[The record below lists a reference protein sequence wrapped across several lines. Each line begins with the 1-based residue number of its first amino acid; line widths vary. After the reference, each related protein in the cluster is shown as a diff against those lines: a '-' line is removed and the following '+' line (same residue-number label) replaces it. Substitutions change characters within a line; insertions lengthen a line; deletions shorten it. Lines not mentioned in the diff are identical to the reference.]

1 MAKRVLTKTAIDEL
15 PVTGK
20 QSFLWDVNPPGFGVR
35 ISPAGVKSY
44 IYQFRIGG
52 RAGENKRTTIG
63 RHGELTVEQA
73 RKLAHRLAESVR
85 GKVDPVEAERE
96 ALRQKAERK
105 ATEKELA
112 FDAYSATYLK
122 NRVTPE
128 GLASYGNIE
137 MVFRLH
143 AIPVLKSK
151 PLPAITK
158 RDMVAVLDSIPAESL
173 ALRRS
178 TYAILNRLMNWAVG
192 RGDLSENPMAG
203 MKRPPAPDSRDRVL
217 SDDEL
222 ALALR
227 AAGAMAMPFGPFY
240 QVIFAT
246 GQRRDEVAG
255 LSWAELD
262 RAKALWTLPAS
273 RTKNGEANLVPLNRH
288 AIAALDQAAAASVA
302 AQAVTELERDAK
314 TRGRKILPA
323 ERARVSGEAKAAA
336 LAEYPSG
343 ARKWPAKG
351 LVLSGTGETPIS
363 GYSRAKTRL
372 DADMLALARK
382 DAKAAGDDPEAV
394 ELDPWRLHDAR
405 RTLATGLQRLGVRF
419 EVTEAVLNHTAG
431 ASRSGVAAVYQR
443 HGWGPEKRA
452 ALDAW
457 ADHCDRAVS
466 PPVGAGNVVALR
478 PGA

>member
-1 MAKRVLTKTAIDEL
+1 MAIGAITIGSVKGVEL
-15 PVTGK
+15 AATD
-20 QSFLWDVNPPGFGVR
+20 QYLWDDSIPGFGLKVT
-35 ISPAGVKSY
+35 PAGSR
-44 IYQFRIGG
+44 IYLFQYRTGG
-52 RAGENKRTTIG
+52 RGAKTQRVNIG
-63 RHGELTVEQA
+63 KHGPLTPDEA
-73 RKLAHRLAESVR
+73 RKIAKGLAADVVK
-85 GKVDPVEAERE
+85 GADPVADKREAERK
-96 ALRQKAERK
+96 KAEKK

-112 FDAYSATYLK
+112 FDAYAATYLK
-122 NRVTPE
+122 LRVKPE

-178 TYAILNRLMNWAVG
+178 TYAILNRLMNWA
-192 RGDLSENPMAG
+192 LSRDEIPVNPMAG

-227 AAGAMAMPFGPFY
+227 AARAMAMPFGPFY
-240 QVIFAT
+240 RLIFAT

-273 RTKNGEANLVPLNRH
+273 RTKNSEANLVPLNRH
-288 AIAALDQAAAASVA
+288 AIAALDSAAASVA
-302 AQAVTELERDAK
+302 AAVAVKALEADARSK
-314 TRGRKILPA
+314 RRKVDSEARATVALEA
-323 ERARVSGEAKAAA
+323 ERIT
-336 LAEYPSG
+336 LAELAAG
-343 ARKWPAKG
+343 KRKWPTKG

-372 DADMLALARK
+372 DADMLAQARK

-394 ELDPWRLHDAR
+394 ELEPWRLHDAR

-457 ADHCDRAVS
+457 ADHCDRSMS
-466 PPVGAGNVVALR
+466 PLADAGNVVAMR

>member
-1 MAKRVLTKTAIDEL
+1 
-15 PVTGK
+15 
-20 QSFLWDVNPPGFGVR
+20 
-35 ISPAGVKSY
+35 
-44 IYQFRIGG
+44 
-52 RAGENKRTTIG
+52 
-63 RHGELTVEQA
+63 
-73 RKLAHRLAESVR
+73 
-85 GKVDPVEAERE
+85 
-96 ALRQKAERK
+96 
-105 ATEKELA
+105 
-112 FDAYSATYLK
+112 
-122 NRVTPE
+122 
-128 GLASYGNIE
+128 
-137 MVFRLH
+137 
-143 AIPVLKSK
+143 
-151 PLPAITK
+151 
-158 RDMVAVLDSIPAESL
+158 
-173 ALRRS
+173 
-178 TYAILNRLMNWAVG
+178 
-192 RGDLSENPMAG
+192 

-217 SDDEL
+217 GDDEL

-227 AAGAMAMPFGPFY
+227 AARAMAMPFGPFY

-288 AIAALDQAAAASVA
+288 AIAALDEAAAASVA

-452 ALDAW
+452 ALEAW

-466 PPVGAGNVVALR
+466 PPADTGNVVILERKA
-478 PGA
+478 

>member
-1 MAKRVLTKTAIDEL
+1 MARRVLTKSAIDEL
-15 PVTGK
+15 PTTGK
-20 QSFLWDVNPPGFGVR
+20 QSFIWDVNPPGFGVR
-35 ISPAGVKSY
+35 VSPAGVKSY
-44 IYQFRIGG
+44 VYQFRIGG
-52 RAGENKRTTIG
+52 RGGENKRTTIG

-73 RKLAHRLAESVR
+73 RKLAHKLAECVR
-85 GKVDPVEAERE
+85 NKVDPVEAERD

-112 FDAYSATYLK
+112 FDIYSDTYLTR
-122 NRVTPE
+122 RVKPE
-128 GLASYGNIE
+128 GLASIGNIE

-158 RDMVAVLDSIPAESL
+158 RDMVAVLDNIPAESL

-178 TYAILNRLMNWAVG
+178 TYAILNRLLNWAVG
-192 RGDLSENPMAG
+192 RGDLRENPMAG

-217 SDDEL
+217 SDVEL
-222 ALALR
+222 TLALR
-227 AAGAMAMPFGPFY
+227 ASGATAMPFGPFY
-240 QVIFAT
+240 QLIFAT
-246 GQRRDEVAG
+246 GQRRDEVAS
-255 LSWAELD
+255 LTWAEVD

-288 AIAALDQAAAASVA
+288 AIAALDQAAAAVVVA
-302 AQAVTELERDAK
+302 KAVVELEADAK
-314 TRGRKILPA
+314 EHRRKILPA
-323 ERARVSGEAKAAA
+323 ERARVASDASTAAC
-336 LAEYPSG
+336 AEYRSG
-343 ARKWPAKG
+343 ARKWPARG

-363 GYSRAKTRL
+363 GYSRAKARL
-372 DADMLALARK
+372 DGDMLAIARK
-382 DAKAAGDDPEAV
+382 DAEAAGEDPCEA

-466 PPVGAGNVVALR
+466 PSAIAGNVVPMERKA
-478 PGA
+478 